1 MITNEYDTWTPCFS
15 CRGCTLS
22 FIHADVGNLPFER
35 SFTDDFVA
43 CLDLKGLFVCNEEI
57 HKK

>member
-1 MITNEYDTWTPCFS
+1 
-15 CRGCTLS
+15 LL

-43 CLDLKGLFVCNEEI
+43 CLDLNDLFVCNEEI
-57 HKK
+57 HKKRKFALLPSLCLPV